1 MAGGCRMNQKAHMR
15 NVTLESAEYLGP
27 RDGPLNG
34 HWDTGPV
41 VVSVEGKESQD
52 IPPGFARLTK

>member
-1 MAGGCRMNQKAHMR
+1 MNQKAHMR

-41 VVSVEGKESQD
+41 LVSVEGKESQD
-52 IPPGFARLTK
+52 IPPGYARLTK